1 MNGVVR
7 PTVSLCEVEHDCRAI
22 CLIVYILSQR
32 LCYAPFDPVGSLQLP
47 LRVAE
52 SDRGQTKL
60 MTGVRRATPAAMAK
74 ERSLEGYAMKRLTL
88 IAGMASVATVAAVM
102 WSVPASATAMC
113 GSNACA
119 AVHNRWPGRPVA
131 NNNQQTRQT
140 SPTSVPEP
148 GVLPMLALGLGGV
161 GFLALR
167 RRRAKV

>member
-1 MNGVVR
+1 
-7 PTVSLCEVEHDCRAI
+7 
-22 CLIVYILSQR
+22 
-32 LCYAPFDPVGSLQLP
+32 
-47 LRVAE
+47 
-52 SDRGQTKL
+52 
-60 MTGVRRATPAAMAK
+60 
-74 ERSLEGYAMKRLTL
+74 MKRLTL

-113 GSNACA
+113 GSSACA
-119 AVHNRWPGRPVA
+119 AVHNRWPGA

-167 RRRAKV
+167 RRRAQV